1 VKRSVTH
8 QYDVS
13 QAMGCGASTCIHP
26 VCCDKEATMS
36 NLIEWCLGVLHWL
49 ARYLLEVLLPAFIE
63 HKLGKP
69 WIVIVLV
76 MLLIG
81 VTLYCYFYWR

>member
-1 VKRSVTH
+1 
-8 QYDVS
+8 
-13 QAMGCGASTCIHP
+13 
-26 VCCDKEATMS
+26 MS